1 MSNLKIYD
9 MKKVESYVVTITE
22 LQGVREVSYRESTFK
37 NLRQARSFY
46 KTCVDFYLGMRQ
58 LSGLSHYVDIS
69 LLKEFIEDESILI
82 DSFGKKF

>member
-1 MSNLKIYD
+1 
-9 MKKVESYVVTITE
+9 MKKVNSYVVTITE
-22 LQGVREVSYRESTFK
+22 NQGIMEVSYRESTFK
-37 NLRQARSFY
+37 DLRQARSFY

-69 LLKEFIEDESILI
+69 LFKELNDNESVLI